1 MYNNGM
7 HALMEARGSCD
18 TVDVI
23 RSAGLCVRYEEAA
36 REQAQQGVSPDK
48 QDRPPGVLPE
58 RRRRREGR
66 AIRCRELLIQQ
77 R

>member
-1 MYNNGM
+1 MRSP
-7 HALMEARGSCD
+7 RGSCD

-23 RSAGLCVRYEEAA
+23 LPAGLCVRYEEAA

-58 RRRRREGR
+58 RRRRRECH
-66 AIRCRELLIQQ
+66 AIREPVASLDRVLT
-77 R
+77 RMV